1 MYHTYTALINCHGR
15 FNRYGRR
22 ILAFP
27 RKMICVQVNSSL
39 HIVSFTFWW
48 LSIVFVMSGNRLRGG
63 KWSMKYLWCSTY
75 REELRVGL
83 ILFLCAMDMSVNVPI
98 PVSFFFKKKL
108 SIARILQI
116 SVAVQYTP
124 RGIVMQIKQPFNC
137 SVLHVSLARFKQWPC
152 TRTNVP
158 ECSHFWCEKRSYHNT
173 LVLFN

>member
-1 MYHTYTALINCHGR
+1 
-15 FNRYGRR
+15 
-22 ILAFP
+22 
-27 RKMICVQVNSSL
+27 MICVQVNSSL
-39 HIVSFTFWW
+39 HIVSFTFWP

-63 KWSMKYLWCSTY
+63 KGSMKYLWCSTY

-98 PVSFFFKKKL
+98 PVSFFFKKKS

-137 SVLHVSLARFKQWPC
+137 SVLHVSLAPFKQWPC
-152 TRTNVP
+152 TRTK
-158 ECSHFWCEKRSYHNT
+158 CSRMFTFLVRET
-173 LVLFN
+173 LLS

>member
-1 MYHTYTALINCHGR
+1 
-15 FNRYGRR
+15 
-22 ILAFP
+22 
-27 RKMICVQVNSSL
+27 
-39 HIVSFTFWW
+39 
-48 LSIVFVMSGNRLRGG
+48 
-63 KWSMKYLWCSTY
+63 MKYLWCSTY

-124 RGIVMQIKQPFNC
+124 RGIVMQIKQAFNC
-137 SVLHVSLARFKQWPC
+137 SVLHVSLAPFKQWPC

-158 ECSHFWCEKRSYHNT
+158 ECSHFWFEKRSYHNT